1 MFHYYKEMQN
11 ENVIL
16 FLNGFIDQNLLVSCL
31 DLIRGSLEKNYI
43 RVDTI
48 KKLFFII
55 IEFSQNIM
63 RYSAERL
70 NNANE
75 DKKIGKGMLTICEN
89 MNSII
94 LTAGNVIYNNKVQ
107 FLRDLCDKI
116 NKMDKNDLKKFYKE
130 RLAEE
135 SIKERYTANIG
146 LIHIV
151 RKTGY
156 PLNYKIKQ
164 VNDEK
169 SFFTVSIN
177 VDKSKKGK
185 YFKL

>member
-1 MFHYYKEMQN
+1 MQN

-31 DLIRGSLEKNYI
+31 DLIKSSLEKNYI
-43 RVDTI
+43 RVDAI

-70 NNANE
+70 DDENE
-75 DKKIGKGMLTICEN
+75 NQKVGKGMLIIREN
-89 MNSII
+89 MSNFI
-94 LTAGNVIYNNKVQ
+94 LTAGNVINNDKKLV
-107 FLRDLCDKI
+107 LSDLCDKI
-116 NKMDKNDLKKFYKE
+116 NKMDKSDLKKFYKQKLVE
-130 RLAEE
+130 CSA
-135 SIKERYTANIG
+135 KERYTANIG

-156 PLNYKIKQ
+156 PLDYKIESI
-164 VNDEK
+164 NDEE
-169 SFFTVSIN
+169 SFFILSITI
-177 VDKSKKGK
+177 DKSKEGK